1 MRRLTSLLCAAAA
14 FCACVSVVPLP
25 DPRGAVGS
33 KQRLVVLVAQ
43 SPGPWIIKESDS
55 KAEAAAKLL
64 PVGFLV
70 QTVQDD
76 KTLDI
81 SKELQQYLPR
91 PRYDRQLEA
100 SMLKTLKTLHG
111 GDIQTMSEAGVSAPQ
126 IRDWNQAKD
135 QLDWRRRYFA
145 PEMGQ
150 SVPRDYSQVPL
161 LDDGVIVE
169 VNLSFGTETTD
180 EGQIM
185 PALTAATRVYR
196 ADTARL
202 LWSREEMLT
211 DKTSSMTLAEFKLFP
226 SELTRRLEALAPPLG
241 ETVARSAAKALAL
254 TPPESAPPA
263 PSVPASTGTLPSG
276 PTQTDLS
283 TAAPAGVVL
292 STTTLPIIA
301 VSTDASSPP
310 R

>member
-1 MRRLTSLLCAAAA
+1 MRRLVFPLAAAL
-14 FCACVSVVPLP
+14 CACVSVEPLP
-25 DPRGAVGS
+25 DPRGAVGA

-81 SKELQQYLPR
+81 SKDLQQYLPR

-100 SMLKTLKTLHG
+100 ALLKTLKTLHR
-111 GDIQTMSEAGVSAPQ
+111 GDVQTMSEAGVGAPQ
-126 IRDWNQAKD
+126 IREWNQAQD

-145 PEMGQ
+145 PETGP
-150 SVPRDYSQVPL
+150 SVPRDYSKVPL
-161 LDDGVIVE
+161 LDDGVIID
-169 VNLSFGTETTD
+169 VNLSFGTEATD

-185 PALTAATRVYR
+185 PALAAATRVYR

-202 LWSREEMLT
+202 LWRREDMLT
-211 DKTSSMTLAEFKLFP
+211 DKTSSMTLAEFQLFP
-226 SELTRRLEALAPPLG
+226 SELTRRLEALAPSLG
-241 ETVARSAAKALAL
+241 EAVARSAAKALAL
-254 TPPESAPPA
+254 TPPESAPPI
-263 PSVPASTGTLPSG
+263 PSAPASTGTV
-276 PTQTDLS
+276 LS
-283 TAAPAGVVL
+283 TTAAEGAVL
-292 STTTLPIIA
+292 STTTPPIIA
-301 VSTDASSPP
+301 VSTDASAPP